1 MFFSSLPG
9 SPGPSIPLKFERA
22 TQGAPC
28 SNTKA
33 LGQSRL
39 GCQAR
44 VAPPPP
50 GETCMAA
57 TGTGGQ
63 SRKES
68 PAATAA
74 WGLRVL
80 EYPPARIFQRNE

>member
-28 SNTKA
+28 LNTKA

-39 GCQAR
+39 GGQAR
-44 VAPPPP
+44 VALP
-50 GETCMAA
+50 GETCIAA
-57 TGTGGQ
+57 TGTRGQ

-68 PAATAA
+68 PAATAV

-80 EYPPARIFQRNE
+80 EYPPARVFQRNE

>member
-44 VAPPPP
+44 VAPPP

-63 SRKES
+63 SMKES